1 MVYLN
6 IAKFICT
13 EFSII
18 TALFQERIM
27 DTKQHVDI
35 EIQFI
40 QQQIRDY
47 FQKHWKWFLAEGILF
62 VLLGICAVLVP
73 QLFSVAVV
81 IFLGWLILFGG
92 VIHISQALVFS
103 SMPGFGSWLFMGIL
117 QAVVG
122 YLFIAQP
129 AAGVFT
135 LTLLITLFFA
145 LEGMA
150 KISLAFRMRPLP
162 NWGLILFGGITAL
175 VFAFIIAISWSETSQ
190 WLLGLF
196 LGINMIF
203 LGATL
208 VKISLYHKASHF

>member
-1 MVYLN
+1 MN
-6 IAKFICT
+6 
-13 EFSII
+13 
-18 TALFQERIM
+18 
-27 DTKQHVDI
+27 TKQNVDI
-35 EIQFI
+35 EMQLI
-40 QQQIRDY
+40 QQQMQNY
-47 FQKHWKWFLAEGILF
+47 FQKHWKLFLAEGILF
-62 VLLGICAVLVP
+62 IILGLCAVVVP

-92 VIHISQALVFS
+92 VIHISRALMFS
-103 SMPGFGSWLFMGIL
+103 GMPGFGSWLFMGIL

-135 LTLLITLFFA
+135 LTILVTLFFA

-150 KISLAFRMRPLP
+150 KISLAFMMRPLP
-162 NWGLILFGGITAL
+162 NWGLILFSGITAL
-175 VFAFIIAISWSETSQ
+175 VFAFIIAISWSESSQ

-196 LGINMIF
+196 FGINMIF

-208 VKISLYHKASHF
+208 VKISLHHKESH

>member
-6 IAKFICT
+6 IAKLPA
-13 EFSII
+13 EFSGNDG
-18 TALFQERIM
+18 LFQERIM
-27 DTKQHVDI
+27 NTKPHVDKGM
-35 EIQFI
+35 ELI
-40 QQQIRDY
+40 QQQMRDY
-47 FQKHWKWFLAEGILF
+47 FQKHWKLFLAEGILF
-62 VLLGICAVLVP
+62 ILLGLSALLVP

-92 VIHISQALVFS
+92 AVQISRALMFS
-103 SMPGFGSWLFMGIL
+103 AMPGFGSWLFLGIL

-122 YLFIAQP
+122 YLFIARP
-129 AAGVFT
+129 VAGVFT
-135 LTLLITLFFA
+135 LTVLITLFFA

-150 KISLAFRMRPLP
+150 KIALAYRMRPLP
-162 NWGLILFGGITAL
+162 NWGLILFGGVTAL

-208 VKISLYHKASHF
+208 VKISLYHKVSHF